1 MTIAEQVAHD
11 FLDSVEKNIVAN
23 KLDIKSLE
31 TNTYYQSKDEVKMEV
46 ADKKTG
52 VVIATMKCNFDT
64 SRIKKEIKKQMIED
78 YCNGNICDSCEFCND
93 CEKEMVFSEIVD
105 EKLKDY
111 VSRIDEK
118 NTDKESQNE
127 CELEEKKMEQVKV
140 LKKATK
146 IYYPDEMKDVLPL
159 KEFVKNITDKGYK
172 VELTKDNVVSDTVVN
187 IYKEVEIKE

>member
-64 SRIKKEIKKQMIED
+64 SRIKKRNKK
-78 YCNGNICDSCEFCND
+78 
-93 CEKEMVFSEIVD
+93 
-105 EKLKDY
+105 
-111 VSRIDEK
+111 
-118 NTDKESQNE
+118 TDDRR
-127 CELEEKKMEQVKV
+127 LLLRPRM
-140 LKKATK
+140 
-146 IYYPDEMKDVLPL
+146 
-159 KEFVKNITDKGYK
+159 F
-172 VELTKDNVVSDTVVN
+172 
-187 IYKEVEIKE
+187 

>member
-1 MTIAEQVAHD
+1 MTRE
-11 FLDSVEKNIVAN
+11 
-23 KLDIKSLE
+23 
-31 TNTYYQSKDEVKMEV
+31 
-46 ADKKTG
+46 
-52 VVIATMKCNFDT
+52 
-64 SRIKKEIKKQMIED
+64 QMIDTLED

-187 IYKEVEIKE
+187 IYKEVEMEG